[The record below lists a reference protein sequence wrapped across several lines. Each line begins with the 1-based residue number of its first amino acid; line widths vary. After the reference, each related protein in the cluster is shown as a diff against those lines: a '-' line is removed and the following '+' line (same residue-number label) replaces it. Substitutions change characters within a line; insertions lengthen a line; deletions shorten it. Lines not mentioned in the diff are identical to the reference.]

1 MEQWT
6 VSQAAKAAGVSKQQ
20 GYILLKS
27 TGRPNDELID
37 PVTHFLTE
45 DGIKVFTERYGDL
58 VRKENDSQAEEQ
70 GEDKTDKPDKD
81 GKADN
86 KVITA
91 LKQENAVLRAK
102 VQLQAEQIADL
113 REQRKALREQLAAQM
128 DTVKGL
134 TLALTGKTLVAGSQQ
149 TEQDREPEGKRRG
162 FFSRL
167 FR

>member
-58 VRKENDSQAEEQ
+58 VRKENESQAEEP
-70 GEDKTDKPDKD
+70 GEDKADKD
-81 GKADN
+81 GKDGRADN
-86 KVITA
+86 RVITA

-113 REQRKALREQLAAQM
+113 REQRQALRDQLSAQTDM
-128 DTVKGL
+128 IRGL
-134 TLALTGKTLVAGSQQ
+134 TVAVTGKTLTAGSQQ
-149 TEQDREPEGKRRG
+149 EQAREPEEKRRG

>member
-58 VRKENDSQAEEQ
+58 VRKGNESQAEEQ
-70 GEDKTDKPDKD
+70 GEDKADKPDKD

-86 KVITA
+86 RVITA

-113 REQRKALREQLAAQM
+113 REQRKALREQLSAQT
-128 DTVKGL
+128 DTIKGL
-134 TLALTGKTLVAGSQQ
+134 TVALTGKTLAAGSQQ
-149 TEQDREPEGKRRG
+149 TEQAREPEEKRRG

-167 FR
+167 FH